1 MTDVAEFK
9 FGFNGFWCSGSL
21 VFVGS
26 HPGEHVMPKR
36 AKKGFT
42 LIELLVVIAI
52 IAILIALLLP
62 AVQQAREAA
71 RRSQCK
77 NNLKQ
82 IGLSLMN
89 YHDVHRAFCPGVT
102 LGSDAAPANSTIS
115 NGMSWTYNILPFF
128 DQAPLFKK
136 INSKIAYTDPVHAAR
151 FATILTAARCPSDA
165 GPDQD
170 GSGGVA
176 DMGLSN
182 YVGNYGVG
190 MPSAV
195 AHPTDVQGIM
205 GVNTKVR
212 IRDVKDGMSNV
223 MLAAERR
230 NPKICNQ
237 QGWNPGSGIVDGGAD
252 PTVVGVLGPCTF
264 WGAMANSPAILPQ
277 YTMNALPQ
285 QSPAAGLPA
294 LYQVLGIT
302 RSGDVAANKPGEM
315 NRLTGVLTGASPALT
330 GIAAGGTWSPGAAG
344 TVKIN
349 KTVGNTKTMSGDFQD
364 ATGVGFSSWHTGGM
378 QAVLGD
384 GTVRFM
390 SENIDS
396 TIFENLSRKSD
407 GKTLGEF

>member
-1 MTDVAEFK
+1 
-9 FGFNGFWCSGSL
+9 
-21 VFVGS
+21 
-26 HPGEHVMPKR
+26 MPKR

-89 YHDVHRAFCPGVT
+89 YHDVHRTLPPGVT
-102 LGSDAAPANSTIS
+102 VASSIAPPLPATNTTTS
-115 NGMSWTYNILPFF
+115 NGFAWTYHILPFF

-136 INSKIAYTDPVHAAR
+136 INAKVANTHANNTPTATGKAYSS
-151 FATILTAARCPSDA
+151 TILTASRCPSDS

-170 GSGGVA
+170 TSGGVA
-176 DMGLSN
+176 DMGLAN
-182 YVGNYGVG
+182 YVANYGVG
-190 MPSAV
+190 MPSAT

-212 IRDVKDGMSNV
+212 IRDCKDGMSNV
-223 MLAAERR
+223 ILAAERR
-230 NPKICNQ
+230 NPKICNVT
-237 QGWNPGSGIVDGGAD
+237 GWTGSAGGAAN
-252 PTVVGVLGPCTF
+252 TVGVLGGCTF
-264 WGAMANSPAILPQ
+264 WAALQGAPTDQYATNPLP
-277 YTMNALPQ
+277 
-285 QSPAAGLPA
+285 QSPAAATPE
-294 LYQVLGIT
+294 LYQVLGTT
-302 RSGDVAANKPGEM
+302 RSGDVGANDVGEM
-315 NRLTGVLTGASPALT
+315 NRLTGNLSGTGGVTSTQPWT
-330 GIAAGGTWSPGAAG
+330 AAAAG
-344 TVKIN
+344 TIKIN
-349 KTVGNTKTMSGDFQD
+349 KTLGNVNTMSGDYQD
-364 ATGVGFSSWHTGGM
+364 ATTVGFSSWHTGGM

-384 GTVRFM
+384 GTVRFL

-396 TIFENLSRKSD
+396 TIYENLSRRSD